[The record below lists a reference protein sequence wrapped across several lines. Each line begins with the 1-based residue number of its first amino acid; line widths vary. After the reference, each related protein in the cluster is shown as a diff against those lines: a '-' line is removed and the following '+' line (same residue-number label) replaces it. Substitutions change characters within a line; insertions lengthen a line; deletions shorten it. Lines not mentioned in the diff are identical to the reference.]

1 MTKDHVRF
9 QTTITSGVRHL
20 EIPYAALMKLF
31 HLSIGRWKKNNAD
44 YFTMLHPNGINME
57 ISDGN
62 DIIQTELISDFPGV
76 TEDLYAIIDDYGDG
90 VAVCTILLPD
100 EY

>member
-1 MTKDHVRF
+1 MTRENVSF
-9 QTTITSGVRHL
+9 QTILTSGVVEMQIHEKVL
-20 EIPYAALMKLF
+20 NKLCS
-31 HLSIGRWKKNNAD
+31 LAINRWIKNEAD

-62 DIIQTELISDFPGV
+62 DIVQTELISDFPGV
-76 TEDLYAIIDDYGDG
+76 AEDLYAIIDDYGDG